1 MQDIKIVV
9 KKIFWLFGIFF
20 CCCNMQLFAQEGT
33 YVVTDEAPEIPVF
46 NHDNE
51 VIGYFTKT
59 SLRLMV
65 VNILR

>member
-33 YVVTDEAPEIPVF
+33 YVVTDEDRRFRYSIT
-46 NHDNE
+46 
-51 VIGYFTKT
+51 IMK
-59 SLRLMV
+59 
-65 VNILR
+65 